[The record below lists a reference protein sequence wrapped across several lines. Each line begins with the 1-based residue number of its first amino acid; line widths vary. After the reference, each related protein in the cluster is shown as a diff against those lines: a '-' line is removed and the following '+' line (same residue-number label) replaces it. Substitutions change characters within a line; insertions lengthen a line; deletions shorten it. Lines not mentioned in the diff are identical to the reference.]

1 MKSLYTSA
9 VVLAAVALIGSVG
22 GASLQQASAIIV
34 DWKEK
39 FNELTTNFETAV
51 SDAAQKN
58 NSDEIKTLLDDYY
71 KNVRMIFELEPTTEG
86 DPPGEVNPPDPDVE
100 PPEPDKS

>member
-9 VVLAAVALIGSVG
+9 VVLAAVALIGSI
-22 GASLQQASAIIV
+22 GATSLQQASAIIV

-51 SDAAQKN
+51 SEAAQKN
-58 NSDEIKTLLDDYY
+58 NSDEIQTLLDDYD
-71 KNVRMIFELEPTTEG
+71 KNVRMIFEIEPPSP
-86 DPPGEVNPPDPDVE
+86 DVNPPDPDVE